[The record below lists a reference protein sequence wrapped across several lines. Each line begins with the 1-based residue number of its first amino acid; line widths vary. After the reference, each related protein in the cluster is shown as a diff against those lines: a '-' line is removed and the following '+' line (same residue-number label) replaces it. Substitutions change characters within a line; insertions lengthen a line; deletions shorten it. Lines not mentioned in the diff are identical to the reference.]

1 MPEDSELFLVFLRPL
16 NRLGVDYMVTGS
28 AASMAYGIPRVTL
41 DIDLV
46 LELTTPQTGL
56 LAVAFPPESFY
67 CPPRQALVIE
77 IEKPARGHFNIIHLP
92 TGFKADCYPV
102 GNDPLH
108 RWAMGR
114 RRRVEMFGEH
124 VMLAP
129 PEYVIV
135 RKLEYF
141 REGGSDKHL
150 RDIRGMLDVSGEL
163 IAGNE
168 LLSMIR
174 ERNLGAAWERANEL
188 PLPS

>member
-1 MPEDSELFLVFLRPL
+1 MPEDKELFLIFIRPL
-16 NRLGVDYMVTGS
+16 NRLGVSYMVTGS

-56 LAVAFPPESFY
+56 LPAAFPPDTFY
-67 CPPRQALVIE
+67 CPPREVIAVE
-77 IEKPARGHFNIIHLP
+77 TERPSRGHFNVIHLE
-92 TGFKADCYPV
+92 TGFKADFYPM
-102 GNDPLH
+102 GDDTLH
-108 RWAMGR
+108 RWAMAR
-114 RRRVEMFGEH
+114 RRRVEMFGEP

-150 RDIRGMLDVSGEL
+150 RDIRGMLDVSGEM
-163 IAGNE
+163 IAGAE
-168 LLSMIR
+168 LESMIR
-174 ERNLGAAWERANEL
+174 ERNLGGTWARVNEL
-188 PLPS
+188 RL